1 MDSVDESRDKVQRK
15 SWVCDDG
22 DIREDKTCYKRSK
35 VWQKIYLAFK
45 KEMFEFNLK
54 KNGTDEPIYRERI
67 EVQTQKTDL

>member
-35 VWQKIYLAFK
+35 VW
-45 KEMFEFNLK
+45 
-54 KNGTDEPIYRERI
+54 
-67 EVQTQKTDL
+67 